1 MDEQMLK
8 EKIARLRE
16 QIEEKQKKGY
26 ATHKRGET
34 TVGVYDSDLGV
45 KIPVQTQGIVSMS
58 DKEIEAAKSQW
69 EMELYSLKSELRQAQ
84 DELLKIECNK
94 PEFIE
99 KRKQEEIRRN
109 EQEQKKQLEERRLE
123 QDERFEDLNKLVE
136 YLRLADME
144 DLASHLEQ
152 MRFAFQK
159 PKSGYVTNEID
170 LRSEEQSFITKTQTT
185 KKEYREI
192 RRNVV
197 KLTKVATHMAK
208 KYKDLY
214 KLYTSAWE
222 IIQDMEQKGI
232 LLKKGSDLARAVNE
246 YFKQPTGKY
255 YFRNKGSMNNYS
267 LEESPNLGYEC
278 LSFYRD
284 SNNKY
289 NEDVRKKR
297 I

>member
-109 EQEQKKQLEERRLE
+109 EQEQKKQL
-123 QDERFEDLNKLVE
+123 
-136 YLRLADME
+136 
-144 DLASHLEQ
+144 
-152 MRFAFQK
+152 
-159 PKSGYVTNEID
+159 
-170 LRSEEQSFITKTQTT
+170 
-185 KKEYREI
+185 
-192 RRNVV
+192 
-197 KLTKVATHMAK
+197 
-208 KYKDLY
+208 
-214 KLYTSAWE
+214 
-222 IIQDMEQKGI
+222 
-232 LLKKGSDLARAVNE
+232 
-246 YFKQPTGKY
+246 
-255 YFRNKGSMNNYS
+255 
-267 LEESPNLGYEC
+267 
-278 LSFYRD
+278 
-284 SNNKY
+284 
-289 NEDVRKKR
+289 
-297 I
+297 